1 MFLGSHIGLSG
12 PGYYLSSVQT
22 ALDYG
27 ENTFMFYTGAP
38 QNTLRKPLDSMKIAE
53 GREFL
58 RANGIDESKLV
69 VHAPYIINLA
79 NKDKEST
86 FSLAKEF
93 LVAELRRTEAFG
105 VSRLVL
111 HPGSHVGLGVEHGM
125 ESLLLGLDEVLS
137 QDGTKVTVCLETMSG
152 KGSEVGV
159 NLEFFQEFLSRF
171 SYSSRIGI
179 CLDTCHMNDAGYDVS
194 DASALLDEFDRVLG
208 LSRLQVVHLND
219 SKNVKGAHKDRH
231 ENIGYGTIGF
241 KALHSFVVEP
251 RLAEIPIILETPYIG
266 EKAPY
271 QQEISMLRQGR
282 FDSSWRE
289 KLI

>member
-53 GREFL
+53 GRELL
-58 RANGIDESKLV
+58 RVNGIDESKLV

-125 ESLLLGLDEVLS
+125 ESLLSGLDEVLS

>member
-58 RANGIDESKLV
+58 RVNGIDESKLV

-137 QDGTKVTVCLETMSG
+137 QDGTKVTVCLETMAG

-171 SYSSRIGI
+171 NYSSRIGI

-208 LSRLQVVHLND
+208 LNRLQVVHLND

-241 KALHSFVVEP
+241 KALHSFVAEP
-251 RLAEIPIILETPYIG
+251 RLAEVPIILETPYIG